1 MCQYNYVKDLQE
13 KATEQFAI
21 SLFFKYVFGYL
32 IHKDITSVSCN
43 ISTIFFYSDYNLK
56 KLYQVYDSFSLA
68 SRPVVGKQT

>member
-43 ISTIFFYSDYNLK
+43 ISNFFIQTQSK

-68 SRPVVGKQT
+68 SRPVVTVTVS